1 MAKRIIVVE
10 NTEIS
15 ILQENEND
23 FISLT
28 DMLKG
33 KDGEFHIADWLRN
46 RNTLE
51 YIKVWEEMYNPDFNY
66 GEFATIENRAGLNGF
81 KVSVKEL
88 TERCNIIS
96 IKSTAGR
103 YGGTYA
109 HKDIAFEF
117 GMWISPK
124 FKLYLIRDYQ
134 RLKEDEQIK
143 LNSEWNLSRFLAKT
157 NYKIH
162 TDAVKENLIPPKL
175 AKNHEGFIYA
185 NEADILNKALFGL
198 TAKEW
203 REQNQER
210 KGNIRDDASI
220 EQLIVLSNLESMNA
234 EMIKLQIPAYE
245 RLIRLN
251 EIAIY
256 QMVSISGGSDIKKL
270 ER

>member
-1 MAKRIIVVE
+1 MVKKTINVDGTDITVLEE
-10 NTEIS
+10 N
-15 ILQENEND
+15 NND
-23 FISLT
+23 YISLT

-33 KDGEFHIADWLRN
+33 KDGDFHISDWLRN

-51 YIKVWEEMYNPDFNY
+51 FIKVWEEIYNPDFNY
-66 GEFATIENRAGLNGF
+66 GEFATIENQSGLNGF

-88 TERCNIIS
+88 TEKCNIIS

-117 GMWISPK
+117 GMWVSPK

-134 RLKEDEQIK
+134 RLKEEEQIK
-143 LNSEWNLSRFLAKT
+143 LNSQWNLSRFLAKT

-162 TDAVKENLIPPKL
+162 TDAIKENLIPPRI
-175 AKNHEGFIYA
+175 AKNQEGFIYA
-185 NEADILNKALFGL
+185 NEADLLNKALFGS

-203 REQNQER
+203 RERNPELT
-210 KGNIRDDASI
+210 GNIRDDASI
-220 EQLIVLSNLESMNA
+220 EQLIVLSNIEVMNA
-234 EMIKLQIPAYE
+234 EMIKLQIPSID
-245 RLIRLN
+245 RLLRLN

-256 QMVSISGGSDIKKL
+256 QMISLTGDSNIKKL
-270 ER
+270 K

>member
-1 MAKRIIVVE
+1 MAKKNIVVE
-10 NTEIS
+10 NIEIG
-15 ILQENEND
+15 IIQENEND
-23 FISLT
+23 YISLT

-33 KDGEFHIADWLRN
+33 KDGDFHISDWLRN

-51 YIKVWEEMYNPDFNY
+51 YLKVWEEMYNPDFNY
-66 GEFATIENRAGLNGF
+66 GEFATIENKAGLNGF

-88 TERCNIIS
+88 TEKCNITC
-96 IKSTAGR
+96 IKSTTGR

-124 FKLYLIRDYQ
+124 FKLYLIKDYQ
-134 RLKEDEQIK
+134 RLKEEEQLK

-157 NYKIH
+157 NYRIH

-175 AKNHEGFIYA
+175 AKNQEGYIYA

-203 REQNQER
+203 RNQNQDK
-210 KGNIRDDASI
+210 KGNIRDEATL
-220 EQLIVLSNLESMNA
+220 EQLIVLSNLEAMNA
-234 EMIKLQIPAYE
+234 EMIKLHIPAYD
-245 RLIRLN
+245 RLLRLN

-256 QMVSISGGSDIKKL
+256 QMISITGNSDINRL
-270 ER
+270 NG

>member
-1 MAKRIIVVE
+1 MAKKTIVVE
-10 NTEIS
+10 GIEIS
-15 ILQENEND
+15 ILQENESD
-23 FISLT
+23 YISLT
-28 DMLKG
+28 DMLRG
-33 KDGEFHIADWLRN
+33 KDGDFQIADWLRN

-51 YIKVWEEMYNPDFNY
+51 FIKVWEEMYNPNFNY
-66 GEFATIENRAGLNGF
+66 GEFAIIENKSGLNGF
-81 KVSVKEL
+81 KVSAKEL
-88 TERCNIIS
+88 TEKSNIIS
-96 IKSTAGR
+96 IKSTTGR

-124 FKLYLIRDYQ
+124 FKLYLIKDYQ
-134 RLKEDEQIK
+134 RLKEEEQLK

-175 AKNHEGFIYA
+175 AKNQEGFIYA
-185 NEADILNKALFGL
+185 NEADVLNKALFGF

-203 REQNQER
+203 RLQNQDK
-210 KGNIRDDASI
+210 KGNIRDEASI
-220 EQLIVLSNLESMNA
+220 EQLIVLSNMESMNA

-245 RLIRLN
+245 RLLRLN

-256 QMVSISGGSDIKKL
+256 QMISITGGSEIK
-270 ER
+270 RIN

>member
-1 MAKRIIVVE
+1 MVKKIINVDGTDITVLEE
-10 NTEIS
+10 N
-15 ILQENEND
+15 NND
-23 FISLT
+23 YISLT

-33 KDGEFHIADWLRN
+33 KDGDFHISDWLRN

-51 YIKVWEEMYNPDFNY
+51 FIKVWEEIYNPDFNY
-66 GEFATIENRAGLNGF
+66 GEFATIENQSGLNGF

-88 TERCNIIS
+88 TEKCNIIS

-117 GMWISPK
+117 GMWVSPK

-134 RLKEDEQIK
+134 RLKEEEQIK
-143 LNSEWNLSRFLAKT
+143 LNSQWNLSRFLAKT

-162 TDAVKENLIPPKL
+162 TDAIKENLIPPRI
-175 AKNHEGFIYA
+175 AKNQEGFIYA
-185 NEADILNKALFGL
+185 NEADLLNKALFGS

-203 REQNQER
+203 RERNPELT
-210 KGNIRDDASI
+210 GNIRDDASI
-220 EQLIVLSNLESMNA
+220 EQLIVLSNIEVMNA
-234 EMIKLQIPAYE
+234 EMIKLQIPSID
-245 RLIRLN
+245 RLLRLN

-256 QMVSISGGSDIKKL
+256 QMISLTGGSNIKKL
-270 ER
+270 K

>member
-1 MAKRIIVVE
+1 MVKKTINVDGTDITVLEE
-10 NTEIS
+10 N
-15 ILQENEND
+15 NND
-23 FISLT
+23 YISLT

-33 KDGEFHIADWLRN
+33 KDGDFHISDWLRN

-51 YIKVWEEMYNPDFNY
+51 FIKVWEEIYNPDFNY
-66 GEFATIENRAGLNGF
+66 GEFATIENQSGLNGF

-88 TERCNIIS
+88 TEKCNIIS

-117 GMWISPK
+117 GMWVSPK

-134 RLKEDEQIK
+134 RLKEEEQIK
-143 LNSEWNLSRFLAKT
+143 LNSQWNLSRFLAKT

-162 TDAVKENLIPPKL
+162 TDAIKENLIPPRV
-175 AKNHEGFIYA
+175 AKNQEGFIYA
-185 NEADILNKALFGL
+185 NEADLLNKALFGS

-203 REQNQER
+203 RERNPELT
-210 KGNIRDDASI
+210 GNIRDDASI
-220 EQLIVLSNLESMNA
+220 EQLIVLSNIEVMNA
-234 EMIKLQIPAYE
+234 EMIKLQIPSID
-245 RLIRLN
+245 RLLRLN

-256 QMVSISGGSDIKKL
+256 QMISLTGDSNIKKL
-270 ER
+270 K

>member
-1 MAKRIIVVE
+1 MTKKTITVE

-15 ILQENEND
+15 ILQENDND
-23 FISLT
+23 CISLT

-33 KDGEFHIADWLRN
+33 KDGDFHISDWLRN

-51 YIKVWEEMYNPDFNY
+51 YIKVWEEMYNPVFNY
-66 GEFATIENRAGLNGF
+66 GEFAIIENRSGLNGF

-88 TERCNIIS
+88 AAKCNIIS
-96 IKSTAGR
+96 IKSTTGR

-134 RLKEDEQIK
+134 RLKEEEQLK

-175 AKNHEGFIYA
+175 AKNQEGFIYA
-185 NEADILNKALFGL
+185 NEADMLNKALFGL

-203 REQNQER
+203 REQNPDK
-210 KGNIRDDASI
+210 KGNIRDDSTI
-220 EQLIVLSNLESMNA
+220 EQLIVLSNMEAMNA
-234 EMIKLQIPAYE
+234 ELIKLQTPAYD
-245 RLIRLN
+245 RLLRLN

-256 QMVSISGGSDIKKL
+256 QMISITGGSDIKKL
-270 ER
+270 N